1 MPRPLAYHREVLDL
15 VQEENGEVV
24 QAASKVKRFGW
35 DSLNPYTPEAERKP
49 AGQLLEDELGD
60 LLALQRLLVAGGQI
74 SLARIEAR
82 ADWKHGK
89 LFEPGGALD
98 GFER

>member
-1 MPRPLAYHREVLDL
+1 MPRPSAYHREVLDL

-49 AGQLLEDELGD
+49 AGQLLEDEFGD
-60 LLALQRLLVAGGQI
+60 LLALQRILVEDGVI
-74 SLARIEAR
+74 DPARVEAR
-82 ADWKHGK
+82 ADWKRTK